1 MQRIVVA
8 AKAGAEEPWLAD
20 AAADLARQTGASVA
34 ALSVDGVDLE
44 ALSALPRAEYITLA
58 RRSAEAI
65 AERLRAAGIEA
76 TATVRAGRVVP
87 GILEFAEEQDADVI
101 LVGASTRGRM
111 AARLLGDVTLE
122 LVQRSKRPVLVIS
135 RPDRA

>member
-8 AKAGAEEPWLAD
+8 AKSGAEEPWLAD

-34 ALSVDGVDLE
+34 AVSVDGVDLE
-44 ALSALPRAEYITLA
+44 ALSALPRSEYAALAE
-58 RRSAEAI
+58 RSARAI
-65 AERLRAAGIEA
+65 ADRLRADGIEA
-76 TATVRAGRVVP
+76 TAAVRAGRVVP

-101 LVGASTRGRM
+101 IAGASHRGRVT
-111 AARLLGDVTLE
+111 ARLLGDVPLE

-135 RPDRA
+135 RPSRT

>member
-34 ALSVDGVDLE
+34 VVSVDGVDLE
-44 ALSALPRAEYITLA
+44 ALSALPRSEYAALA
-58 RRSAEAI
+58 KRSAAAI
-65 AERLRAAGIEA
+65 ADRLRADGIEA
-76 TATVRAGRVVP
+76 TAAVRPGRVVP
-87 GILEFAEEQDADVI
+87 GLLEFTEEQDADVI
-101 LVGASTRGRM
+101 VVGATHRGRV
-111 AARLLGDVTLE
+111 ASRLLGDVPLE
-122 LVQRSKRPVLVIS
+122 LVQRAKRPVLVIG

>member
-34 ALSVDGVDLE
+34 VVSVDGVDLE
-44 ALSALPRAEYITLA
+44 ALSALPRSEYAALA
-58 RRSAEAI
+58 KRSAAAI
-65 AERLRAAGIEA
+65 ADRLRADGIEA
-76 TATVRAGRVVP
+76 TAAVRPGRVVP
-87 GILEFAEEQDADVI
+87 GVLEFTEEQDADVI
-101 LVGASTRGRM
+101 VVGATHRGRV
-111 AARLLGDVTLE
+111 ASRLLGDVPLE
-122 LVQRSKRPVLVIS
+122 LVQRAKRPVLVIG